1 MTTESFDCTRAM
13 AFPDGTFV
21 HYPDWEAVAVELLA
35 EDDKVVV
42 SFREAG
48 TSAMQGGQGKTVGTD
63 GIVLLTICQWQDRHD
78 PRFLRQLT

>member
-48 TSAMQGGQGKTVGTD
+48 TSAIQGGQG
-63 GIVLLTICQWQDRHD
+63 
-78 PRFLRQLT
+78 